1 MKIEN
6 ESNASQSKVIES
18 VARLISDL
26 CFDGEFKNHPEYLTE
41 IFEYLLETE
50 SGDSRSLRIK
60 MLSCI
65 RTSKMLAKALEPFS
79 DEEVQKAWVLLY
91 PEGMVQLNDSSAE
104 ILKLCTGE
112 MTVATIV
119 STLEA
124 KFNAQGIGPQI
135 RDLLQEGV
143 RRGWIQ

>member
-1 MKIEN
+1 MTGP
-6 ESNASQSKVIES
+6 S
-18 VARLISDL
+18 VDQPGIPEQPRL
-26 CFDGEFKNHPEYLTE
+26 
-41 IFEYLLETE
+41 
-50 SGDSRSLRIK
+50 SRLFR
-60 MLSCI
+60 MQY
-65 RTSKMLAKALEPFS
+65 
-79 DEEVQKAWVLLY
+79 EEVQKAWVLLY